1 MSWGWMAMDPFRQLI
16 LTISVTSFLTF
27 QWLFHKVSP
36 WMSTRISPSF
46 LGLSDKQRVEWNSRT
61 VSTFHA
67 LLVGI
72 FCLYILLFDD
82 VVNEDPVWGDPTLV
96 KTNVA
101 ITTGY
106 LISDL
111 LLIFYYWK
119 AIGDKFFVVHHLAA
133 LYAYYYVLGEGM
145 LPYFANFR
153 LLAEFST
160 PCVNQRWFFEV
171 LGYPKSSRP
180 NMANGV
186 AMAVVFFMVRIA
198 VMPVYYCRMYAV
210 YGTEPFYLVPW
221 GGRVAWIGSSICL
234 DIMNIMWMHKIGRGC
249 YKVLRTAHRGKGGAP
264 PQENG
269 KTD

>member
-1 MSWGWMAMDPFRQLI
+1 MAMDPFSQVILI
-16 LTISVTSFLTF
+16 ISVTSFFTF

-36 WMSTRISPSF
+36 WISRHISPGF
-46 LGLSDKQRVEWNSRT
+46 AGLSDKQKVEWNSRT

-67 LLVGI
+67 LLVGL
-72 FCLYILLFDD
+72 FCLYILCFDD
-82 VVNEDPVWGDPTLV
+82 AVNEDPVWGDPTLV

-133 LYAYYYVLGEGM
+133 LYAYYYVLGQGM

-171 LGYPKSSRP
+171 LGYPKTSGP

-186 AMAVVFFMVRIA
+186 AMALVFFMVRIA
-198 VMPVYYCRMYAV
+198 VMPVYYSRMCAV
-210 YGTEPFYLVPW
+210 YGTEAFYLVPW
-221 GGRVAWIGSSICL
+221 GGRVAWICSSICL
-234 DIMNIMWMHKIGRGC
+234 DIMNIMWMHKITRGC
-249 YKVLRTAHRGKGGAP
+249 YKVLRSAHRSKKVSA

>member
-1 MSWGWMAMDPFRQLI
+1 MHCASSEGSVERVWQSQKWGWMAMDPFSQLI
-16 LTISVTSFLTF
+16 LTISVTSFFTF

-36 WMSTRISPSF
+36 WVSTRISPGF
-46 LGLSDKQRVEWNSRT
+46 PGLSDKQKVEWNSRT

-72 FCLYILLFDD
+72 FCLSILYFDD
-82 VVNEDPVWGDPTLV
+82 AVNEDPVWGDPTLV

-133 LYAYYYVLGEGM
+133 LYAYYYVLGVGM

-186 AMAVVFFMVRIA
+186 AMAVVFFVVRIA
-198 VMPVYYCRMYAV
+198 VMPVLLQSHVCSLWHGGLLPCAV
-210 YGTEPFYLVPW
+210 
-221 GGRVAWIGSSICL
+221 GGP
-234 DIMNIMWMHKIGRGC
+234 RGVDLLQHLPGC
-249 YKVLRTAHRGKGGAP
+249 HEHYVDA
-264 PQENG
+264 
-269 KTD
+269 

>member
-1 MSWGWMAMDPFRQLI
+1 MDPFSQLI

-27 QWLFHKVSP
+27 QWLFHRVSP
-36 WMSTRISPSF
+36 WMSMRISRGF
-46 LGLSDKQRVEWNSRT
+46 LGLTDKQKVEWNSRT

-72 FCLYILLFDD
+72 FCLYGRSHVSNSVLARFLF
-82 VVNEDPVWGDPTLV
+82 N
-96 KTNVA
+96 
-101 ITTGY
+101 
-106 LISDL
+106 L

-198 VMPVYYCRMYAV
+198 VMPVYYSRMYAV
-210 YGTEPFYLVPW
+210 YGTEAFYLVPW
-221 GGRVAWIGSSICL
+221 GGRVAWICSSICL
-234 DIMNIMWMHKIGRGC
+234 DIMNIMWMHKIARGC
-249 YKVLRTAHRGKGGAP
+249 YKVLRSARQSKAAA